1 MRKTDRK
8 EAARTGHQT
17 GLLAERL
24 AAWYLRLQGYSILAM
39 RYKTHVGEI
48 DLVARRGRTL
58 VFAEVKHRHDMAAA
72 KEAVHA
78 ENRARVRRAAELYLQ
93 KHPRYTGLD
102 MRFDAIVFAPRRWP
116 QHIRNAF

>member
-1 MRKTDRK
+1 MAKA
-8 EAARTGHQT
+8 ERTGHQK
-17 GLLAERL
+17 GLRAERL
-24 AAWYLRLQGYSILAM
+24 AAWYLRLRGYTILAI

-48 DLVARRGRTL
+48 DLVARRGGML
-58 VFAEVKHRHDMAAA
+58 VFAEVKHRSSMAAA

-93 KHPRYTGLD
+93 KYPRYTGLD